1 MDSSVE
7 GFNSGSFS
15 TCFDKPYSAPSRTDW
30 TLDGWY
36 TNNQG
41 TGQKVLNRDGSIAA
55 YVDGY
60 TIQKEDGS
68 LEFALTQDQ
77 TLYARWTKS
86 VNAFVRV
93 DYPTDGEPVMIGRQD
108 ENSLYLLTSTKKTS
122 LILGT
127 YYEVGKESIS
137 SAASGYFY
145 SDNIYDSNTMDWV
158 LSGNSEATMIDA
170 PDSTD
175 RYLGRN
181 EDWVWNGY
189 QWAKVWNLAIKPNTD
204 NNWVIKQIGD
214 KEYTVSFTYT
224 HYDNKV
230 DTLYL
235 NLSASNAEISSES
248 QAISFYRIMS
258 VEEVSYD

>member
-1 MDSSVE
+1 M
-7 GFNSGSFS
+7 
-15 TCFDKPYSAPSRTDW
+15 
-30 TLDGWY
+30 
-36 TNNQG
+36 
-41 TGQKVLNRDGSIAA
+41 
-55 YVDGY
+55 DGY

-108 ENSLYLLTSTKKTS
+108 ENSLYLLTSPKKNWIP
-122 LILGT
+122 LIG
-127 YYEVGKESIS
+127 YEVGTKTIS

-158 LSGNSEATMIDA
+158 LSNDPGAAMIDA
-170 PDSTD
+170 PNSDN
-175 RYLGRN
+175 RYLGRYY
-181 EDWVWNGY
+181 DRLFGQGWI
-189 QWAKVWNLAIKPNTD
+189 LADMKDTD
-204 NNWVIKQIGD
+204 NNWVITPIGD
-214 KEYTVSFTYT
+214 KGYTVSFTYT
-224 HYDNKV
+224 HSDSGTV

-235 NLSASNAEISSES
+235 NLSASKAEISSES

-258 VEEVSYD
+258 VEEVSYDES